1 MIDSPALRSAEEAF
15 VSSSE
20 LEKVKLIAFRSANL
34 PLFVG
39 QEKGIFAQNGLEVDL
54 TYTRNSVEQIRGIL
68 AGKWDLCHTAADN
81 VLAYVEE
88 ENADLFMFM
97 GVARGSLSL
106 YARPEIARIADLKG
120 KKLGVDAVTT
130 GYAFVLQKILKANG
144 VLPGDY
150 ELVSVGNTQLRY
162 EALKKGDVFAAL
174 LTPPE
179 NGRAEGEG
187 LKLLAISEQYLPDYQ
202 GSVGSTTRAWAASH
216 EETLVRYIRAYRQ
229 SLDWIFK
236 QENREEGAVL
246 LARRGELPPDIAR
259 RTMEESILDPR
270 FGIIPDAKLNTK
282 GLATVIALRGEM
294 GFLKPPLPG
303 VEKFYDP
310 CYFEKA
316 VSAGA

>member
-1 MIDSPALRSAEEAF
+1 MIDSPALRSVEEAF

-20 LEKVKLIAFRSANL
+20 LEKLKLIAFRSANL

-39 QEKGIFAQNGLEVDL
+39 QEKGIFAQHGLEVEL
-54 TYTRNSVEQIRGIL
+54 TYTPNSVEQIRGIL
-68 AGKWDLCHTAADN
+68 AEKWDLCHTAADN
-81 VLAYVEE
+81 VLAYVEGE
-88 ENADLFMFM
+88 RADLFMFM

-106 YARPEIARIADLKG
+106 YARPEIARIADLKR

-162 EALKKGDVFAAL
+162 EALKKGEVSAVL

-179 NGRAEGEG
+179 NRRADGEG
-187 LKLLAISEQYLPDYQ
+187 FRCLAISEDYLPDYQ
-202 GSVGSTTRAWAASH
+202 GSVGAATRTWAAAH
-216 EETLVRYIRAYRQ
+216 EEILVRYIRAYREC
-229 SLDWIFK
+229 LAWVFAPG
-236 QENREEGAVL
+236 NREEGAAL
-246 LARRGELPPDIAR
+246 LARRAELPPDAAR

-270 FGIIPDAKLNTK
+270 FGIIPDARLNTE

-303 VEKFYDP
+303 VDKYYDP
-310 CYFEKA
+310 RYFERA